1 MKLNKNYQNLNEN
14 YLFATIAK
22 KVKEYKAA
30 HPEKEIIRLGIG
42 DVTLPLAKSV
52 VAALSAASAEMG
64 IKETFRGYDDEQ
76 GYPFLKDAIK
86 GYYAAKNVEIDTSE
100 IFVGDGAKS
109 DLSNILDIFDA
120 DNAVLVPNPVYP
132 VYVDTN
138 VMDGRKISYMNASKE
153 NDFLPL
159 PDENQKADIIYLCS
173 PNNPTGAVYDAE
185 KLKLWVDYAL
195 KNKAVIIFDAAY
207 ECFISDKNLPTS
219 IFQIEGASEC
229 AIEFCS
235 LSKTAGFTG
244 VRCGYTV
251 VPNKLVSDGIKLNSL
266 WRRRQATKFNGVSYI
281 VQRGAA
287 AVFSKGGLIEI
298 RENIK
303 YYMNNANLISASL
316 KARGVYHTG
325 GINSPYIWFEC
336 FDKMESW
343 EFFDYLLTN
352 FAIVGTPG
360 AGFGDVGKNFFRLT
374 AFNSLENTKL
384 AIERLFK

>member
-1 MKLNKNYQNLNEN
+1 
-14 YLFATIAK
+14 
-22 KVKEYKAA
+22 
-30 HPEKEIIRLGIG
+30 
-42 DVTLPLAKSV
+42 
-52 VAALSAASAEMG
+52 
-64 IKETFRGYDDEQ
+64 
-76 GYPFLKDAIK
+76 
-86 GYYAAKNVEIDTSE
+86 
-100 IFVGDGAKS
+100 
-109 DLSNILDIFDA
+109 
-120 DNAVLVPNPVYP
+120 
-132 VYVDTN
+132 
-138 VMDGRKISYMNASKE
+138 
-153 NDFLPL
+153 
-159 PDENQKADIIYLCS
+159 
-173 PNNPTGAVYDAE
+173 
-185 KLKLWVDYAL
+185 
-195 KNKAVIIFDAAY
+195 
-207 ECFISDKNLPTS
+207 
-219 IFQIEGASEC
+219 
-229 AIEFCS
+229 

-251 VPNKLVSDGIKLNSL
+251 VPNELIFDGIKLNSL

-281 VQRGAA
+281 VQRGAE
-287 AVFSKGGLIEI
+287 AVFSAAGLIEI

-325 GINSPYIWFEC
+325 GVNSPYIWFEC